1 MSDVFHVLVLSESVI
16 VTSCTPIVAKRK
28 KTNGSVKD
36 VRPLVEKYGS
46 YTTDY
51 DENTSVKRIKTLCKG
66 TASNTAVWI
75 VSYGAFTIQ

>member
-1 MSDVFHVLVLSESVI
+1 MHSVENTEKFKEKI
-16 VTSCTPIVAKRK
+16 TPSHRH
-28 KTNGSVKD
+28 NPSVNHTTEAT
-36 VRPLVEKYGS
+36 LVEKYGP

-51 DENTSVKRIKTLCKG
+51 DENTLVKRIKTLCKG